1 MKTRS
6 VDYRHE
12 DTALE
17 GYLAYEDTEKDK
29 RPGVL
34 VVPDFVGV
42 NAFTHKRSEMLAEL
56 GYVGLV
62 ADVYGKGVR
71 PASHQD
77 ALAEARKYRSNRPLL
92 RARLAAGLD
101 RLRAVPE
108 VDTSRIAVIGYCFG
122 GMAAL
127 ELARSGA
134 DVAGTV
140 CFHGNL
146 DTPNPA
152 DARNIKGAVLVLNG
166 AADPMI
172 PAETIAAFEK
182 EMNAAKVDWQFVN
195 YGGAMHAYTAWDVAT
210 DLQKGVAY
218 DKTADR
224 RSWIAMREFLKEAF
238 RE

>member
-1 MKTRS
+1 MKTQA
-6 VDYRHE
+6 VDYRHG
-12 DTALE
+12 DTVLE
-17 GYLAYEDTEKDK
+17 GYLAYDDSIPAK

-34 VVPDFVGV
+34 IVPDFVGV
-42 NAFTHKRSEMLAEL
+42 NAFTHKRCEMIAEL
-56 GYVGLV
+56 GYVGFV
-62 ADVYGKGVR
+62 ADVYGKGVK
-71 PASHQD
+71 PAGHQE

-101 RLRAVPE
+101 VLRGTPE
-108 VDTSRIAVIGYCFG
+108 VGPRIGVIGYCFG

-152 DARNIKGAVLVLNG
+152 DAANIKGSILILNG
-166 AADPMI
+166 AADPMV
-172 PAETIAAFEK
+172 PADTIAAFEK
-182 EMNAAKVDWQFVN
+182 EMREAKVDWQFVN

-218 DKTADR
+218 DATADR
-224 RSWIAMREFLKEAF
+224 RSWAAMREFLSEVL
-238 RE
+238 R